1 MAGQNKRK
9 RQNHKKQGRREGLLL
24 FGVFLFL
31 LMGVSIYFQSMTGIV
46 GATVGDFFFTL
57 FGVMA
62 YGFPLLFLLF
72 LITEWVRQWRT
83 KFGGSVLYVFA
94 LFFCLSLILWTQV
107 NPDGSFQTSM
117 EMAGEWGLIKRG
129 PGLFGGFFGFLFSKV
144 IGSIGIY
151 LLFVFCV
158 FFFLLHLFDLRL
170 MEFFHIMGQAL
181 SRLFD
186 KTRTSVKE
194 ARKAS
199 GRKKAEEEI
208 PGPFPLANERRE
220 EAPPGLS
227 PVEGL
232 PSFLQLSQDELNED
246 KKEVGHSHI
255 KKDPIPI
262 NDYARPQS
270 KDHSVKK
277 DLPADSAD
285 DELNFSVDKGEVDY
299 IPPSL
304 DLLRPPAHSSDMNPQ
319 VLKKNAGIIESTL
332 ASFGIESEVVSI
344 QRGPTVALYELK
356 PAAGV
361 KVSRITNL
369 ADDLAL
375 SLAAADIRIEAPIPG
390 KPYVGIEVPNPSAD
404 MVSLREIFEAPE
416 FSQAQDAL
424 PVALGQSI
432 SGRPIVAKIAKMP
445 HLLIAGAT
453 GSGKSVC
460 INTIILSLIY
470 KYSPSDL
477 RMVLV
482 DPKVVELSV
491 YNEIPHL
498 LIPVVTDPKKAAKA
512 LFTAV
517 QEMERRFK
525 LFSKF
530 SVRDIQG
537 YRDKCRVEEGME
549 KLPFIVVIIDE
560 LSDLMMVASKDVEA
574 HITRLAQMARACGIH
589 LIIATQRPS
598 VDVITG
604 TIKANIPSRISFQ
617 VSSSIDSRTI
627 LDQAGAETLLGKG
640 DMLYYPSNLPKPKRV
655 QGAFVSDEEVS
666 KVVGFI
672 KEKHNAQYDT
682 SFIEKI
688 EKDASSGSSGGGED
702 EAMDDLMDE
711 VLEFISHEETTS
723 ISGLQRRF
731 RIGYA
736 RAGRIIDDLE
746 SIGAVSAQDGS
757 KPREVLVREDPEQW
771 KERNLNESAE

>member
-1 MAGQNKRK
+1 MAGKSRRK
-9 RQNHKKQGRREGLLL
+9 RQNQKKQGKREGLLI
-24 FGVFLFL
+24 FGLFLFL

-46 GATVGDFFFTL
+46 GDTVGNFFFTL
-57 FGVMA
+57 FGVLT
-62 YGFPLLFLLF
+62 YGFPLMFLLF
-72 LITEWVRQWRT
+72 LVTEWARQWSS
-83 KFGGSVLYVFA
+83 KFGGTVLFIFA

-107 NPDGSFQTSM
+107 DPQGSFQTSM
-117 EMAGEWGLIKRG
+117 ELAGEWGMIKRG
-129 PGLFGGFFGFLFSKV
+129 PGLFGGFFGFIFSKI

-151 LLFVFCV
+151 LLSLIAV
-158 FFFLLHLFDLRL
+158 FFFLLHLFDLK
-170 MEFFHIMGQAL
+170 MVEFFHIMGQTL
-181 SRLFD
+181 TGLLEKSKDLMEERKSSEESYEGDEIRL
-186 KTRTSVKE
+186 
-194 ARKAS
+194 
-199 GRKKAEEEI
+199 
-208 PGPFPLANERRE
+208 ERRAVPE
-220 EAPPGLS
+220 QEAPSADLNQD
-227 PVEGL
+227 L
-232 PSFLQLSQDELNED
+232 PSFLQLSKDELGSEE
-246 KKEVGHSHI
+246 KKKAP
-255 KKDPIPI
+255 KKRKEAILI
-262 NDYARPQS
+262 NDYAQS
-270 KDHSVKK
+270 KKEDEAKEAPAQEAEEDPAFSVK
-277 DLPADSAD
+277 
-285 DELNFSVDKGEVDY
+285 EGQEEY
-299 IPPSL
+299 IPPSI
-304 DLLRPPAHSSDMNPQ
+304 DLLRPAQRSSNMNPQ
-319 VLKKNAGIIESTL
+319 ILKKNAQIIESTL

-375 SLAAADIRIEAPIPG
+375 ALAAADIRIEAPIPG
-390 KPYVGIEVPNPSAD
+390 KPYVGIEVPNPQAD
-404 MVSLREIFEAPE
+404 MVSLREIFEAGE
-416 FSQAQDAL
+416 FNQAHDSL

-432 SGRPIVAKIAKMP
+432 SGRPIIAKIAKMP

-470 KYSPSDL
+470 KYAPSDL

-512 LFTAV
+512 LYTAV

-525 LFSKF
+525 LFSKY

-537 YRDKCRVEEGME
+537 YRDKSQVEEGME

-627 LDQAGAETLLGKG
+627 LDQSGAETLLGKG
-640 DMLYYPSNLPKPKRV
+640 DMLYYPSNFPKPKRV
-655 QGAFVSDEEVS
+655 QGAFVSDDEVS

-672 KEKHNAQYDT
+672 KEKHNAHYDS

-688 EKDASSGSSGGGED
+688 EKEPSTTSEGGGEEEGMD
-702 EAMDDLMDE
+702 ELMDE

-746 SIGAVSAQDGS
+746 SIGAVSPQDGS
-757 KPREVLVREDPEQW
+757 KPREVLIHESPEQW
-771 KERNLNESAE
+771 KESKFDESTQ